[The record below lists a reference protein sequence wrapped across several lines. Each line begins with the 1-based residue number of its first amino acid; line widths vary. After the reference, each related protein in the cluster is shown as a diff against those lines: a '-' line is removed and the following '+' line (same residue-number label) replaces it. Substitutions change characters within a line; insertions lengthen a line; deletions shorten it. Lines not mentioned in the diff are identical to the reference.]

1 MSRILIIGSEGQLG
15 SELSRFF
22 NKKMI
27 KDDIIIS
34 DIREVSSLD
43 LNYIKLDAL
52 SYTDLKKA
60 VNDYDIKEIYHFAA
74 ILSAKGEKNPMKTWD
89 LNMNSLFNVLELA
102 KNKLVDKVFWPSS
115 ISVFGNNSEK
125 DNTRQNSVKD
135 PITVYGISKLSGERW
150 CEYYNRVYDTDVRSI
165 RFPGI
170 ISSNTPPG
178 GGTTDYAVDIFYSF
192 LDNQDFSCFLSENTM
207 LPMIYI
213 DDAIQSIWKIMKAK
227 KNQIKIKSS
236 YNLAAFSITPKMIAS
251 ELKKIRSDFHINY
264 NPDFRQKIADSWPNS
279 INDDNARKDWGWK
292 KNFDLEET
300 VNEMIN
306 KMKK

>member
-125 DNTRQNSVKD
+125 DNTQQNSVKD

>member
-15 SELSRFF
+15 SELSRFI

-125 DNTRQNSVKD
+125 DNTQQNSVKD

-150 CEYYNRVYDTDVRSI
+150 CEYYNRVYDTDIRSI

-192 LDNQDFSCFLSENTM
+192 LDNQDFSCFLSEDTM
-207 LPMIYI
+207 LPMVYI

-227 KNQIKIKSS
+227 KKQIKIKSS

-292 KNFDLEET
+292 ENFGLEET

>member
-15 SELSRFF
+15 SELSRFI

-251 ELKKIRSDFHINY
+251 ELKKIRSDFNINY
-264 NPDFRQKIADSWPNS
+264 NSDFRQKIADSWPNS

>member
-27 KDDIIIS
+27 KDDIVIS
-34 DIREVSSLD
+34 DIREVSSSD

-52 SYTDLKKA
+52 SYPDLKKA
-60 VNDYDIKEIYHFAA
+60 VNDYEIKEIYHFAA

-115 ISVFGNNSEK
+115 ISVFGNNSDK
-125 DNTRQNSVKD
+125 NNTQQNSVKD

-150 CEYYNRVYDTDVRSI
+150 CEYYNRVYDTDIRSI

-170 ISSNTPPG
+170 ISPNTPPG

-192 LDNQDFSCFLSENTM
+192 LDNQDFSCFLSEDTM
-207 LPMIYI
+207 LPMVYI

-251 ELKKIRSDFHINY
+251 ELNKIRSDFNINY

-292 KNFDLEET
+292 ENFGLEET

>member
-15 SELSRFF
+15 SELSRFI
-22 NKKMI
+22 NKKMV

-43 LNYIKLDAL
+43 LIYIKLDAL
-52 SYTDLKKA
+52 SYPDLKKA
-60 VNDYDIKEIYHFAA
+60 VNDYEIKEIYHFAA

-125 DNTRQNSVKD
+125 DNTQQNSVKD

-192 LDNQDFSCFLSENTM
+192 LDNQDFSCFLSEDTM
-207 LPMIYI
+207 LPMVYI

-292 KNFDLEET
+292 ENFGLEET

>member
-34 DIREVSSLD
+34 DIREVSSSD

-52 SYTDLKKA
+52 SYPDLKKA
-60 VNDYDIKEIYHFAA
+60 VNDYEIKEIYHFAA

-125 DNTRQNSVKD
+125 NKTQQNSVKD

-150 CEYYNRVYDTDVRSI
+150 CEYYNRVYDTDIRSI

-192 LDNQDFSCFLSENTM
+192 LDNQDFSCFLSEDTM
-207 LPMIYI
+207 LPMVYI

-251 ELKKIRSDFHINY
+251 ELNKIRSDFNINY

-292 KNFDLEET
+292 ENFGLEET

>member
-1 MSRILIIGSEGQLG
+1 MSRILVIGSEGQLG

-125 DNTRQNSVKD
+125 DNTQQNSVKD

>member
-60 VNDYDIKEIYHFAA
+60 VNDYDINEIYHFAA

-125 DNTRQNSVKD
+125 NNTRQNSVKD

-150 CEYYNRVYDTDVRSI
+150 CEYYNRVYDTDIRSI

-192 LDNQDFSCFLSENTM
+192 LDNQDFSCFLSEDTM
-207 LPMIYI
+207 LPMVYI

-227 KNQIKIKSS
+227 KKQIKIKSS

-251 ELKKIRSDFHINY
+251 ELKKIRLDFNINY

-292 KNFDLEET
+292 ENFGLEET

>member
-27 KDDIIIS
+27 KDDIVIS
-34 DIREVSSLD
+34 DIREVSSSD

-60 VNDYDIKEIYHFAA
+60 VNDYDINEIYHFAA

-125 DNTRQNSVKD
+125 NNTRQNSVKD

-150 CEYYNRVYDTDVRSI
+150 CEYYNRVYDTDIRSI

-192 LDNQDFSCFLSENTM
+192 LNNQDFSCFLSEDTM
-207 LPMIYI
+207 LPMVYI

-251 ELKKIRSDFHINY
+251 
-264 NPDFRQKIADSWPNS
+264 
-279 INDDNARKDWGWK
+279 
-292 KNFDLEET
+292 
-300 VNEMIN
+300 
-306 KMKK
+306 

>member
-15 SELSRFF
+15 SELSRFI

-125 DNTRQNSVKD
+125 DNTQQNSVKD

-207 LPMIYI
+207 LPMINI

>member
-1 MSRILIIGSEGQLG
+1 MSRIIIIGSEGQLG

-125 DNTRQNSVKD
+125 DNTQQNSVKD

-292 KNFDLEET
+292 ENFGLEET

>member
-27 KDDIIIS
+27 NDDIVIS
-34 DIREVSSLD
+34 DIREVSSSD

-52 SYTDLKKA
+52 SYPDLKKA
-60 VNDYDIKEIYHFAA
+60 VNDYEIKEIYHFAA

-125 DNTRQNSVKD
+125 DNTQQNSVKD

>member
-27 KDDIIIS
+27 KDDIVIS

-125 DNTRQNSVKD
+125 DNTQQNSVKD

-150 CEYYNRVYDTDVRSI
+150 CEYYNRVYDTDIRSI

-170 ISSNTPPG
+170 ISSNIPPG

-192 LDNQDFSCFLSENTM
+192 LDNQDFSCFLSEDTM
-207 LPMIYI
+207 LPMVYI

-251 ELKKIRSDFHINY
+251 ELNKIRSDFNINY

>member
-1 MSRILIIGSEGQLG
+1 MILP
-15 SELSRFF
+15 
-22 NKKMI
+22 N
-27 KDDIIIS
+27 
-34 DIREVSSLD
+34 

-52 SYTDLKKA
+52 SYPDLKKA
-60 VNDYDIKEIYHFAA
+60 VNDYEIKEIYHFAA

-89 LNMNSLFNVLELA
+89 LNMNSLFNVLQLA

-192 LDNQDFSCFLSENTM
+192 LDNQDFSCFLSEDTM

-236 YNLAAFSITPKMIAS
+236 YNLAAYSITPKMIAS
-251 ELKKIRSDFHINY
+251 ELKKIRSDFNINY

-292 KNFDLEET
+292 ENFGLEET

>member
-60 VNDYDIKEIYHFAA
+60 VNDYDINEIYHFAA

-125 DNTRQNSVKD
+125 DNTQQNSVKD

-192 LDNQDFSCFLSENTM
+192 LDNQDFSCFLSEDTM

-251 ELKKIRSDFHINY
+251 ELNKIRSDFNINY

-292 KNFDLEET
+292 ENFGLEET

>member
-60 VNDYDIKEIYHFAA
+60 VNDYDINEIYHFAA

-125 DNTRQNSVKD
+125 DNTQQNSVKD

-150 CEYYNRVYDTDVRSI
+150 CEYYNRVYDTDIRSI

-192 LDNQDFSCFLSENTM
+192 LDNQDFSCFLSEDTM
-207 LPMIYI
+207 LPMVYI

-251 ELKKIRSDFHINY
+251 ELKKIRLDFNINY

-292 KNFDLEET
+292 ENFGLEET

>member
-52 SYTDLKKA
+52 SYPDLKKA
-60 VNDYDIKEIYHFAA
+60 VNDYEIKEIYHFAA

-125 DNTRQNSVKD
+125 DNTQQNSVKD

-150 CEYYNRVYDTDVRSI
+150 CEYYNRVYDTDIRSI

-251 ELKKIRSDFHINY
+251 ELNKIRSDFNINY

-292 KNFDLEET
+292 ENFGLEET

>member
-34 DIREVSSLD
+34 DIREVSSSD

-52 SYTDLKKA
+52 SYPDLKKA
-60 VNDYDIKEIYHFAA
+60 VNDYEIKEIYHFAA

-125 DNTRQNSVKD
+125 NKTQQNSVKD

-150 CEYYNRVYDTDVRSI
+150 CEYYNRVYDTDIRSI

-192 LDNQDFSCFLSENTM
+192 LDNQDFSCFLSEDTM
-207 LPMIYI
+207 LPMVYI

-251 ELKKIRSDFHINY
+251 ELKKIRSDFNINY

-292 KNFDLEET
+292 ENFGLEET

>member
-60 VNDYDIKEIYHFAA
+60 VNDYDINEIYHFAA

-125 DNTRQNSVKD
+125 NNTRQNSVKD

-192 LDNQDFSCFLSENTM
+192 LDNQDFSCFLSEDTM
-207 LPMIYI
+207 LPMVYI

-227 KNQIKIKSS
+227 KKQINIKSS

-251 ELKKIRSDFHINY
+251 ELNKIRSDFNINY
-264 NPDFRQKIADSWPNS
+264 NPAFRQKIADSWPNS

-306 KMKK
+306 KMNK

>member
-125 DNTRQNSVKD
+125 DNTQQNSVKD

-150 CEYYNRVYDTDVRSI
+150 CEYYNRVYDTDIRSI

-292 KNFDLEET
+292 ENFGLEET

>member
-60 VNDYDIKEIYHFAA
+60 VNDYDINEIYHFAA

-125 DNTRQNSVKD
+125 DNTQQNSVKD

-251 ELKKIRSDFHINY
+251 ELNKIRSDFNINY

-292 KNFDLEET
+292 ENFGLEET

>member
-1 MSRILIIGSEGQLG
+1 MSRILVIGSEGQLG

-34 DIREVSSLD
+34 DIREVSSSD

-52 SYTDLKKA
+52 SYPDLKKA
-60 VNDYDIKEIYHFAA
+60 VNDYEIKEIYHFAA

-125 DNTRQNSVKD
+125 DNTQQNSVKD

-264 NPDFRQKIADSWPNS
+264 NSDFRQKIADSWPNS

>member
-34 DIREVSSLD
+34 DIREVSSSD

-52 SYTDLKKA
+52 SYPDLKKA
-60 VNDYDIKEIYHFAA
+60 VNDYEIKEIYHFAA

-125 DNTRQNSVKD
+125 NKTQQNSVKD

-251 ELKKIRSDFHINY
+251 ELNKIRSDFNINY

-292 KNFDLEET
+292 ENFGLEET